1 MAGRIPQDFIN
12 DLLSRIDIV
21 DVVDSRLALRKTG
34 RNFQALCPFHDEK
47 TASFSVNPEKQFYY
61 CFGCGA
67 TGTALTFLME
77 HDRLEFVAAV
87 ETLASIAG
95 VEVPREAGARGDDAQ
110 RGLLLKVLEG
120 ANAYFRTTLRNH
132 PDAPRV
138 VEYLKSR
145 GLTGVI
151 ARDFGIGFAP
161 SGWDGLKTALRDVDE
176 SDLIAAGLL
185 VKNDQGR
192 TYDRF
197 RDRVMF
203 PIRSTRGHVIGF
215 GGRVLGN
222 EQPKY
227 LNSPETEVF
236 HKSRELYGLYEA
248 RMALRRIE
256 QLIVV
261 EGYMDVVALAQAG
274 FPNAVA
280 TLGTATG
287 TYHFEKLFRHAP
299 AVVCC
304 FDGDAAGRDA
314 AWKALTVA
322 LPALTAGHQLAF
334 MFLPDN
340 EDPDSLVRK
349 EGKARFSERIA
360 GAISAAEYLFQ
371 GLGRGLDLNTLDGQA
386 RLADLAM
393 PYVQSIPDGVL
404 RELTMERLASMAK
417 TSSEALQR
425 GAKLSRAPAR
435 QPRVGASA
443 RGGASG
449 RLSERLLTILLKHP
463 EFLAKLDD
471 RRRARLIGIPPG
483 RLDASEQGTSE
494 RHAGAVDSLVGEVVR
509 YLAAAPDADL
519 AALLGYWSGQSG
531 HQTLVELADR
541 TLVLN
546 DDALA
551 AEFDD
556 AVTQYLL
563 AVERANRR
571 DSLRILKEQGSAEAL
586 AQYWQLK
593 RKAD

>member
-1 MAGRIPQDFIN
+1 MAGRIPQHFIN

-21 DVVDSRLALRKTG
+21 DVVDSRLTLRKTG
-34 RNFQALCPFHDEK
+34 RNFQALCPFHNEK
-47 TASFSVNPEKQFYY
+47 TASFSVNAEKQFYY

-77 HDRLEFVAAV
+77 HDRLDFVAAV
-87 ETLASIAG
+87 EALASIAG
-95 VEVPREAGARGDDAQ
+95 VEVPREAGARSDEAQ
-110 RGLLLKVLEG
+110 RDRLLKALDG
-120 ANAYFRTTLRNH
+120 ANAYFRKMLRNH
-132 PDAPRV
+132 ADAPRV
-138 VEYLKSR
+138 VEYLKAR
-145 GLTGVI
+145 GLTGVV

-161 SGWDGLKTALRDVDE
+161 PGWDCLKTALCE
-176 SDLIAAGLL
+176 FGEADLIAAGLL

-203 PIRSTRGHVIGF
+203 PIRNTRGHVIGF
-215 GGRVLGN
+215 GGRVLGS

-227 LNSPETEVF
+227 LNSPETDVF
-236 HKSRELYGLYEA
+236 HKGRELYGLYEA

-280 TLGTATG
+280 TLGTATSIN
-287 TYHFEKLFRHAP
+287 HFEKLFRQTP

-304 FDGDAAGRDA
+304 FDGDSAGREA

-334 MFLPDN
+334 MFLPDG

-349 EGKARFSERIA
+349 EGKARFSERVA
-360 GAISAAEYLFQ
+360 GAVSAAEYLFQ
-371 GLGRGLDLNTLDGQA
+371 GLARGLDLSTLDGQA

-393 PYVQSIPDGVL
+393 PYIQSIPDGVL

-417 TSSEALQR
+417 TSPEALQR
-425 GAKLSRAPAR
+425 GAKLSRTPAR
-435 QPRVGASA
+435 QPRVSENA
-443 RGGASG
+443 RDVANA
-449 RLSERLLTILLKHP
+449 RLSERLLAILLKHP
-463 EFLAKLDD
+463 EFLARLDAH
-471 RRRARLIGIPPG
+471 RRARLVGISPDPATQHG
-483 RLDASEQGTSE
+483 RSN
-494 RHAGAVDSLVGEVVR
+494 DSLLGEVVR
-509 YLAAAPDADL
+509 YLADAPDTDL
-519 AALLGYWSGQSG
+519 AALLGYWSGQAG
-531 HQTLVELADR
+531 QQTLVELADR
-541 TLVLN
+541 PLVLN
-546 DDALA
+546 DEALA

-556 AVTQYLL
+556 AVTQCLL

-571 DSLRILKEQGSAEAL
+571 ASLRILKEEGSTEAL

-593 RKAD
+593 QKAD